1 MYLCANNC
9 RHKPLNELKQSHTP
23 LRAIM
28 AIVCSLV
35 SCVLWAQSN
44 NEAHITQM
52 LKEEGF
58 EDIRVKLK
66 TDTLFAAVEDHAH
79 RGSFRG
85 AAKAIQLTSQEIPEI
100 QHFEILLTDYKI
112 PQVIVHASKRE
123 GIWYVAVDREMKQ
136 ARQLLRDEATT
147 ASSTGK
153 IDITIFPMVTLVNN
167 KLDHLFD
174 YTVRIAPAVAITPW
188 KGGRITIQ
196 PIFPILYRLPKGDP
210 KHYIQMG
217 STNLSQQFFSS
228 KRWQLS
234 AAAGFFHMERPGIQ
248 ARLTFHALPGL
259 DLMLEAGQTAEAY
272 VHKGGFHFGALKQT
286 DVMARADY
294 YEPHT
299 RLQIELEG
307 GRFPY
312 GDYGA
317 RLDVT
322 RHFGEYA
329 IGVYGIHTGGENN
342 AGFHF
347 AIPVGAKRQRR
358 THFLRLRLPEY
369 YSLEYSMS
377 SYYKYTLENMGLS
390 YVTQPDQN
398 RAAHYWEP
406 AFIQEYVE
414 RLLNG
419 TFK

>member
-85 AAKAIQLTSQEIPEI
+85 AAKA
-100 QHFEILLTDYKI
+100 DYKI

-153 IDITIFPMVTLVNN
+153 IDITVFPMVTLVNN

-234 AAAGFFHMERPGIQ
+234 AAAGFFHMERAGIQ